1 MLYPGFI
8 SGSYESQSPLADLE
22 RTVNWYPEPIEPR
35 SVPWESALYPC
46 PGFEEYVTLSNVN
59 TRALFSMGGRVYG
72 VIGDSVYKFT
82 ESHSATVVTDG
93 TVTNN
98 PNPAQIASNG
108 DAGGELLI
116 ASGENGYLLNIAS
129 NTLSTISA
137 LVGKCTMA
145 GMIDGYFL
153 SFDASDSKFYISE
166 LNDGTTWDATQ
177 YAQRSIAPD
186 PWKAMVVDGSRQI
199 WLIGEQTGEVWYD
212 AGTSPFPFAP
222 IPGAVFG
229 YGTPAPFSVKLAAS
243 SMCWLSQTADGAGIV
258 VATNGVVPQRI
269 STYAVENA
277 IATYARDSIITDAEA
292 LVYSESGHT
301 FYCLTFPSVKA
312 TWVFDLTTGI
322 WHERGVW
329 DDALGVYDVWAPR
342 SHCYGFGRHLVG
354 DRTTGLICSM
364 DISLTTECSGAVI
377 RRLRIPP
384 PLFRSPNVRRMF
396 VSRMELIM
404 ETGLGTATGQG
415 VSPQVMLRSS
425 TNAKTWSNERLAS
438 AGAMG
443 AYNAQVL
450 WTRLPSSLKL
460 WVPEITVTDPIPWRI
475 MGAEVDGRGF
485 FGQRVA

>member
-1 MLYPGFI
+1 MLYPGFV

-22 RTVNWYPEPIEPR
+22 RTVNWYPEPIEPQ
-35 SVPWESALYPC
+35 SVPWNAALYPC

-82 ESHSATVVTDG
+82 ESNSASIVTSG

-116 ASGENGYLLNIAS
+116 ASGNNGYLLNIAS
-129 NTLSTISA
+129 NALSTISA
-137 LVGKCTMA
+137 LAGKCTMA

-153 SFDASDSKFYISE
+153 SFDASDSKFYISD

-222 IPGAVFG
+222 VPGAVFG

-258 VATNGVVPQRI
+258 VASSGVVPTRI
-269 STYAVENA
+269 STYAVETA
-277 IATYARDSIITDAEA
+277 IAKYARDSIITDAEA
-292 LVYSESGHT
+292 LVYSEAGHT
-301 FYCLTFPSVKA
+301 FYC
-312 TWVFDLTTGI
+312 
-322 WHERGVW
+322 
-329 DDALGVYDVWAPR
+329 
-342 SHCYGFGRHLVG
+342 YGFGTHLVG
-354 DRTTGLICSM
+354 DRTTGRICSM
-364 DISLTTECSGAVI
+364 DTSFTTECNGDVI
-377 RRLRIPP
+377 RRVRIPP

-396 VSRMELIM
+396 VSRMELIL
-404 ETGLGTATGQG
+404 ESGLGTATGQG
-415 VSPQVMLRSS
+415 VDPQVMLRSS

-443 AYNAQVL
+443 SYNTQVV

-475 MGAEVDGRGF
+475 MGAEIDGRGF
-485 FGQRVA
+485 LGQRTS